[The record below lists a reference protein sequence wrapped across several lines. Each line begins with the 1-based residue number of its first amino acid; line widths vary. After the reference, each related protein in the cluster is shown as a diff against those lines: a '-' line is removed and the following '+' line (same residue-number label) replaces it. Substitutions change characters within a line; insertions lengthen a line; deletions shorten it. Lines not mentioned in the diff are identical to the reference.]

1 MIKSNLGR
9 EGFIS
14 TYKLQPISK
23 GSLGRNPKQK
33 PRRRAAAW
41 LATSSF
47 LNYFPC
53 AAQAHLPSK
62 WCGLDPSMSIAA
74 GLSDPGSSLA
84 GLPSSSMVTL
94 CLGSGQLKLR

>member
-14 TYKLQPISK
+14 AYKLQPISK

-53 AAQAHLPSK
+53 AAQAHLPRDGTTHS
-62 WCGLDPSMSIAA
+62 GQASSISVSNEENPS
-74 GLSDPGSSLA
+74 
-84 GLPSSSMVTL
+84 
-94 CLGSGQLKLR
+94 LGSHRTI